1 MFRSPAFPPFGV
13 FFFFSPHFALAPCGF
28 TIEYSTTV
36 LLVVPLE
43 HDTPG
48 IELLFDV
55 PSIIYLTCIYTY
67 RVLLPLLPP
76 LTLLCVSLIAVV
88 ATAAAGVRH
97 RVPDDQNGCCLIEFE
112 QVAFA
117 P

>member
-1 MFRSPAFPPFGV
+1 M
-13 FFFFSPHFALAPCGF
+13 
-28 TIEYSTTV
+28 YV
-36 LLVVPLE
+36 LLRSTV
-43 HDTPG
+43 
-48 IELLFDV
+48 ELLFDV